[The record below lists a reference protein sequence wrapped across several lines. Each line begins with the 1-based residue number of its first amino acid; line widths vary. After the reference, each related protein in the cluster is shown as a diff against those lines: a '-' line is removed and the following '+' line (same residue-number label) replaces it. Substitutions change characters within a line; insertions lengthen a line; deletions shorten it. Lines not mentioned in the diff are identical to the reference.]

1 MPQLNPSPWFLIF
14 LLSWVVLT
22 TSIAVKTMKHQPVND
37 ISTENQTKAQ
47 SPWNWPWH

>member
-14 LLSWVVLT
+14 MLTWMILT
-22 TSIAVKTMKHQPVND
+22 TTITAKTMKHQPMND
-37 ISTENQTKAQ
+37 ILTEDRTKTT